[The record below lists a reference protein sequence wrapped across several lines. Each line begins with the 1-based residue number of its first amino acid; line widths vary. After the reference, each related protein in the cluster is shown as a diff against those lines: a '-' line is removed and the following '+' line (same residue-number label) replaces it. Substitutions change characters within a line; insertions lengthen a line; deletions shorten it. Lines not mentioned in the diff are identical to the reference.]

1 VACASSGRAVNRP
14 PPSTLSPPAHGRL
27 RILKFGSSV
36 LREPASYAAAAAQI
50 ASEVGSG
57 ARVIAVVSALEGQ
70 TDALLAAA
78 RGVSADPPTHLVAAL
93 LATGEDASVSLL
105 VMALAEAGITASTIS
120 SWRSPVRTDG
130 PPVDSEPVGV
140 DREALIAELNRA
152 RVLVVPGFVGIDW
165 RSGAPTLLGR
175 GGSDL
180 TALALGYWLE
190 AEEVRLLKDED
201 GIYPADPKRVSG
213 LEPLAEVTCGGARRI
228 GGEVVQEKA
237 LLYADRHGLAFRV
250 AAPGGRGT
258 LVTPDRPV
266 TEAARPSARP
276 QAA

>member
-1 VACASSGRAVNRP
+1 M
-14 PPSTLSPPAHGRL
+14 
-27 RILKFGSSV
+27 
-36 LREPASYAAAAAQI
+36 
-50 ASEVGSG
+50 
-57 ARVIAVVSALEGQ
+57 VSALEGQ